1 MSIECGICE
10 RDARGGHAEDCPRH
24 PKNSSAAGPRKVVAV
39 INGQRYRKSVM
50 QVAHVTYDG
59 TTCVVAASDLL
70 DILSGGGEY
79 TVRLET
85 MRVAEFERM
94 AEFAGW

>member
-10 RDARGGHAEDCPRH
+10 RDLRGGHAEDCPRH
-24 PKNSSAAGPRKVVAV
+24 PKNSATSGPQAGPAI
-39 INGQRYRKSVM
+39 INGQRYSRQVM
-50 QVAHVTYDG
+50 KVACVTLDG
-59 TTCVVAASDLL
+59 ATCVVPATDLL
-70 DILSGGGEY
+70 DVLDGGGEY

-94 AEFAGW
+94 EEFGGW